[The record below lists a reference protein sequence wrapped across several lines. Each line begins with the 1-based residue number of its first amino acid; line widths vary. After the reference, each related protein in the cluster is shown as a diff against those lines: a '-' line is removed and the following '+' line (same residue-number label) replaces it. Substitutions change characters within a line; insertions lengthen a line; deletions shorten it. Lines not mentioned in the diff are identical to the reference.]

1 MYITEWQWMRIH
13 CCSNSQIAFSLAS
26 LPHRWSTST
35 TSSKSRERRKVKRRL
50 KEYVASLD
58 DRQQLK
64 LLESSMLWSAGKWNN
79 IVYVTFL
86 SYELFLTTVTK
97 KYFTTQGN
105 QQGSLWGCF
114 FFFFYQKFLDASD
127 VFQTLKH
134 RGIVVAGTVHARS
147 YFIH

>member
-114 FFFFYQKFLDASD
+114 FFFLSKVPRCF
-127 VFQTLKH
+127 
-134 RGIVVAGTVHARS
+134 RGFSNSEAPRNRCGGTVHARS